1 MNRVFTYSASIALG
15 AVMAFLALAP
25 ASHAGYTS
33 ATPPTSGPTIPGNK
47 AALDRRTGI
56 AYAPENAPE
65 CVKRAIWA
73 TNFLRNKPYVWGGG
87 HGSFYV
93 DGYDCSGS
101 VSFLLHH
108 AGLINSPI
116 VSKDFTTYGSG
127 GKGRWITVYA
137 KDGHVFAVVA
147 GLRLD
152 TTGFGGED
160 GPRWRLA
167 GRSAWGFTAR
177 HPDGL

>member
-1 MNRVFTYSASIALG
+1 MKFPTLFSTRAASLAF
-15 AVMAFLALAP
+15 AFLALLP
-25 ASHAGYTS
+25 AAEARYTS
-33 ATPPTSGPTIPGNK
+33 ATPPTSGPTVPGNK
-47 AALDRRTGI
+47 ACLKGGV

-65 CVKRAIWA
+65 EVKRAIWA

-87 HGSFYV
+87 HDSFYV
-93 DGYDCSGS
+93 DGYDCSGT
-101 VSFLLHH
+101 VSFMLKH
-108 AGLINSPI
+108 AGRLDHPMA
-116 VSKDFTTYGSG
+116 SKELTGYGGS

-152 TTGFGGED
+152 TSGMGYGED
-160 GPRWRLA
+160 GPRWRLT